1 MIRALIFDVDGTLAE
16 TEELHRRAFNDTF
29 RAAGL
34 GWHWSRADYGR
45 LLTTTGGKERI
56 TRHLQDLGLDP
67 AGFPVAA
74 LHAAKTERYGALIA
88 AGELALRPGIG
99 ALLAEARRVG
109 LRLACATTTS
119 APNVEALCRACF
131 GKAAGDVFEVIA
143 AGDIVAAKKPAPDIY
158 RHALA
163 DLNLGPEQAVAFEDS
178 ANGLRAAR
186 AAGLACVVSP
196 GVYTLQDEFPGALA
210 VLDCFSE
217 LGGIAGLA
225 ALLAPAQ

>member
-16 TEELHRRAFNDTF
+16 TEELHRRAFNDSF

-34 GWHWSRADYGR
+34 GWHWTRADYTR

-56 TRHLQDLGLDP
+56 TRYLNELGLDP

-88 AGELALRPGIG
+88 AGELTLRPGIA
-99 ALLAEARRVG
+99 ALLVEARRVG

-131 GKAAGDVFEVIA
+131 GKPAAEVFEVIA
-143 AGDIVAAKKPAPDIY
+143 AGDVVAAKKPAPDIY
-158 RHALA
+158 LHALEG
-163 DLNLGPEQAVAFEDS
+163 LGLGPGRAVAFEDS
-178 ANGLRAAR
+178 ANGLRAAS
-186 AAGLACVVSP
+186 AAGLACIVSP